1 MNERIDTNLK
11 NPKKNKVITI
21 KKLKDAERV
30 LRVLRVFLVCLLTM
44 TAMYKLSIG
53 GDHFVE

>member
-30 LRVLRVFLVCLLTM
+30 LRVFLVCLLTM